1 MIINKKT
8 NEIMPNKPS
17 ISQKNEKIFDNDFEN
32 FYDVIINI
40 KSVKD
45 LTKGWKIKM
54 NERGKKNYE
63 QYKDKKILK
72 IGVIGNANKGKSYIL
87 SKISKIDWPSGTS
100 IRTKGLSIKYP
111 DLEIFI
117 DRKIA
122 LLDSA
127 GLETPVLRDNKNGKN
142 NLDSK
147 ELFKEKSREKLITEL
162 FLQNYIIHNSDI
174 LILVVGILTY
184 SEQKLLNRI
193 VTEIK
198 RAKINKPLYIIHN
211 LKTFVEQVQVEE
223 YIKKYLLQSA
233 TFTLVKGE
241 KISTKI
247 TENTGIHFYEEGT
260 KIFHLI
266 FANEQSDAGLFY
278 NRYTLEFLEKTY
290 QSVTDLKSFDV
301 IKTVKER
308 FIEISKE
315 IIENKEKKIFLME
328 DFDENDELI
337 KLKNIENITLKKC
350 LIDELGFSNLK
361 GNGFEP
367 NYNYY
372 QKDENL
378 IVRVECPGNSK
389 CVANLDYSGEFTII
403 KLKGIKKRDLEPEE
417 NIYNNREF
425 DEFTLEILY
434 KAGDY
439 LIKNEEPKKEEK
451 KGIIIFS
458 FKLEKKF
465 IAKENEEE
473 VEDMV

>member
-1 MIINKKT
+1 M
-8 NEIMPNKPS
+8 
-17 ISQKNEKIFDNDFEN
+17 
-32 FYDVIINI
+32 
-40 KSVKD
+40 
-45 LTKGWKIKM
+45 
-54 NERGKKNYE
+54 
-63 QYKDKKILK
+63 
-72 IGVIGNANKGKSYIL
+72 
-87 SKISKIDWPSGTS
+87 
-100 IRTKGLSIKYP
+100 
-111 DLEIFI
+111 
-117 DRKIA
+117 
-122 LLDSA
+122 
-127 GLETPVLRDNKNGKN
+127 
-142 NLDSK
+142 
-147 ELFKEKSREKLITEL
+147 
-162 FLQNYIIHNSDI
+162 
-174 LILVVGILTY
+174 
-184 SEQKLLNRI
+184 
-193 VTEIK
+193 
-198 RAKINKPLYIIHN
+198 
-211 LKTFVEQVQVEE
+211 
-223 YIKKYLLQSA
+223 LQSA

-266 FANEQSDAGLFY
+266 FANEQSNAGLFY

-403 KLKGIKKRDLEPEE
+403 KLKGIKKKDLEPEE